1 MISLSL
7 CLIFTFY
14 FLFSLSLTHTLPCQL
29 NEPTCENIDKTNGK
43 IEITRGSACF
53 AQPRSRPQEAHQVP
67 NKTGLTSFVSL
78 IFLDTFS
85 CFSLHLAPCSSR
97 NGIKAWHAGR
107 NAPSHSLFFLLFFLA
122 LFLSAVSLSLTAQER
137 PTVLLTQ
144 YVSSTATAST
154 LLIHTQ
160 SKLVHHIASCVSDS

>member
-7 CLIFTFY
+7 SHFY
-14 FLFSLSLTHTLPCQL
+14 FFFFFLSFTHTLPCQL
-29 NEPTCENIDKTNGK
+29 NEATCENIDKTKGK

-107 NAPSHSLFFLLFFLA
+107 NTPSHSLFLFVFFYLSQQSHSHT
-122 LFLSAVSLSLTAQER
+122 LSLSFSAVSLSLTAQER

-144 YVSSTATAST
+144 
-154 LLIHTQ
+154 
-160 SKLVHHIASCVSDS
+160 

>member
-1 MISLSL
+1 MISLSISFSL
-7 CLIFTFY
+7 F
-14 FLFSLSLTHTLPCQL
+14 FLFFSFTHTLPCQL
-29 NEPTCENIDKTNGK
+29 NEAACENIDKTKGK

-107 NAPSHSLFFLLFFLA
+107 NTPSHSLFFSFSFFS
-122 LFLSAVSLSLTAQER
+122 LSLSFTAVSLSLTAQER
-137 PTVLLTQ
+137 PTVLVTQ
-144 YVSSTATAST
+144 
-154 LLIHTQ
+154 
-160 SKLVHHIASCVSDS
+160 

>member
-7 CLIFTFY
+7 SHFY
-14 FLFSLSLTHTLPCQL
+14 FFSFFSFFLSFTHTLPCQL
-29 NEPTCENIDKTNGK
+29 NEATCENIDKTKGK

-107 NAPSHSLFFLLFFLA
+107 NAPSHSLFFFFLFFFLT
-122 LFLSAVSLSLTAQER
+122 LFLSQQSLSLSRLKSGQR
-137 PTVLLTQ
+137 
-144 YVSSTATAST
+144 S
-154 LLIHTQ
+154 
-160 SKLVHHIASCVSDS
+160 

>member
-7 CLIFTFY
+7 CLIFTFHL
-14 FLFSLSLTHTLPCQL
+14 FFSFFFSLFHSHTLPCQL
-29 NEPTCENIDKTNGK
+29 NEAACENIDKTNGK

-107 NAPSHSLFFLLFFLA
+107 NAPSHSLTLFFL
-122 LFLSAVSLSLTAQER
+122 FFYSFSLSSLSLSHGSRAANGPSHAVADSVFPAQQ
-137 PTVLLTQ
+137 PQALF
-144 YVSSTATAST
+144 
-154 LLIHTQ
+154 
-160 SKLVHHIASCVSDS
+160 

>member
-1 MISLSL
+1 MISLSISFSL
-7 CLIFTFY
+7 F
-14 FLFSLSLTHTLPCQL
+14 FLFFSFTHTLPCQL
-29 NEPTCENIDKTNGK
+29 NEATCENIDKKNGK

-53 AQPRSRPQEAHQVP
+53 AQPRSRPQEAHQVS

-107 NAPSHSLFFLLFFLA
+107 NAPSHSLFLCFKLLLPSFSLKQSHSHSLP
-122 LFLSAVSLSLTAQER
+122 LFLSNLSLSLTAQQR

-144 YVSSTATAST
+144 
-154 LLIHTQ
+154 
-160 SKLVHHIASCVSDS
+160 